1 MVASS
6 PSSVEASSSYPSM
19 AASSSP
25 SMEASSSPSMEAS
38 SPSMEASLRSHG
50 AYSTSGMG
58 SSCCPPV
65 FDPYTLIGLIGGI
78 ALATYF
84 LRLVIVVTTFTPPK
98 KRSFQSFLWPFPSL
112 HGSLLDEAMLPIE
125 NI

>member
-6 PSSVEASSSYPSM
+6 PSSVEASTSPSM
-19 AASSSP
+19 AASSSYP
-25 SMEASSSPSMEAS
+25 SMEASS

-50 AYSTSGMG
+50 AYSTSAMG